1 MKTLEV
7 VPLARVEG
15 DGGITVTLDG
25 KKVKSVTLDIHEG
38 PRLIEQMVKG
48 MTPEDDINVVPRIC
62 AICTLSHKYAAIRG
76 LERALA
82 ITPPDKAQLMRDLMM
97 LGENVES
104 NSLHTYLLALPDFLG
119 YPSAIAM
126 LNDYGDDVKRALR
139 LKKFGNHVMTVT
151 SGRIVHGENPGLGG
165 FGKYPSKAQ
174 LSEIALKSKELI
186 PDAVRAVELFASIEY
201 PEYSEVETTYM
212 SVNAPDNKFGLA
224 GDSILISGGKETPA
238 DDYKKLTS
246 ERVVPHSFA
255 KRSTYKDKTFTVGAN
270 ARMINMGKRLDGQAG
285 DLFKENYSDRWLR
298 NPLLNNLAQAI
309 EMVWALE
316 QMPETTERIA
326 ALDDP
331 ERAEPTRDTGS
342 GTGAVE
348 APRGILYH
356 HYEVKDGLVDVADII
371 TPTAQNLDDI
381 EVHMRTCAERMLAD
395 GKKDSELLPALEMIA
410 RAYDP
415 CISCATHLVRLKRI

>member
-25 KKVKSVTLDIHEG
+25 KKVKSVTLDVHEG
-38 PRLIEQMVKG
+38 PRLIEQLVKG

-76 LERALA
+76 LEKALA
-82 ITPPDKAQLMRDLMM
+82 IDPPEKAQLMRDLMM

-104 NSLHTYLLALPDFLG
+104 NSLHTFLLALPDFLG

-139 LKKFGNHVMTVT
+139 LKKFGNYVMEVT

-165 FGKYPSKAQ
+165 FGKYPSKKQ
-174 LSEIALKSKELI
+174 LSDISLRSKELL
-186 PDAVRAVELFASIEY
+186 PDAVRAVELFSSIEY
-201 PEYSEVETTYM
+201 SEYSEVDTTFM
-212 SVNAPDNKFGLA
+212 SVNAPNEQFGLA
-224 GDSILISGGKETPA
+224 GDSILISNGNETSA

-255 KRSTYKDKTFTVGAN
+255 KRSKFNERPFTVGAN
-270 ARMINMGKRLDGQAG
+270 ARMINMGKRLDGQAA

-298 NPLLNNLAQAI
+298 NPLLNNLAQTI
-309 EMVWALE
+309 EIVWALE
-316 QMPETTERIA
+316 HMPETTEKIA

-331 ERAEPTRDTGS
+331 ARAEATRTTGS

-356 HYEVKDGLVDVADII
+356 HYEVKEGLIEVADII

-381 EVHMRTCAERMLAD
+381 EVHLKACAERMLAE
-395 GKKDSELLPALEMIA
+395 GKKDEELLLPLEMIA

-415 CISCATHLVRLKRI
+415 CISCATHLVNLKRV